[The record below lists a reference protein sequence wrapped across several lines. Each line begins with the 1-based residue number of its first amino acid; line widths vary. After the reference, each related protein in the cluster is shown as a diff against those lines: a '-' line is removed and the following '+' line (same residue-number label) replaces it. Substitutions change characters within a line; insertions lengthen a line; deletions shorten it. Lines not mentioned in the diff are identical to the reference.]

1 MIFNFDF
8 DLDNLGSN
16 VEINSDTGVMEFS
29 EIATVYYFEENSF
42 WDETTCTFFVKFTP
56 EGV

>member
-16 VEINSDTGVMEFS
+16 VDINNDTGVMEFS
-29 EIATVYYFEENSF
+29 EMGTVYYWAEE
-42 WDETTCTFFVKFTP
+42 D
-56 EGV
+56 